1 MTRQQLSAA
10 ALMCLFAWVVFATQS
25 GGTGFWYK
33 FHGGVSVHGLA
44 IMSRATPANAFVGNS
59 RTLINADDSLRPE
72 YFDRYPVFFSV
83 LVGALINLTED
94 LPTKVFIARQVMNAV
109 FVLTMLFAWL
119 LLWRLSGQRLLALAI
134 IALACSGYWLLYY
147 RDMIHYD
154 QPALLGMLVLLH
166 TIARVKLEQRVRWRW
181 LTVATLVAV
190 SLGRSIASLSVLGL
204 MGSLRGGWPAVA
216 ARAATAAATARHP
229 PA

>member
-1 MTRQQLSAA
+1 
-10 ALMCLFAWVVFATQS
+10 MCLFAWVVFATQS

-72 YFDRYPVFFSV
+72 YFDRSPVFFSV

-134 IALACSGYWLLYY
+134 IALTCSGYWLLYY
-147 RDMIHYD
+147 RDMIHFD
-154 QPALLGMLVLLH
+154 QPGLLGTMVLLVFL
-166 TIARVKLEQRVRWRW
+166 ADFKLKGRSRRRGLVG
-181 LTVATLVAV
+181 ASLVAV
-190 SLGRSIASLSVLGL
+190 GLGHAFPAFSVLGL
-204 MGSLRGGWPAVA
+204 WFVMEAAGIMVRRGLSLRE
-216 ARAATAAATARHP
+216 RLLRHQH
-229 PA
+229 A

>member
-83 LVGALINLTED
+83 LVGALINLAED
-94 LPTKVFIARQVMNAV
+94 LSTKVFIARQVMNAV

-166 TIARVKLEQRVRWRW
+166 TIARGKAGAAGALALADGRHAGGRQSGQELRFIKRVG
-181 LTVATLVAV
+181 LV
-190 SLGRSIASLSVLGL
+190 GRF
-204 MGSLRGGWPAVA
+204 RGGWPAVA
-216 ARAATAAATARHP
+216 ARTATAAATARHP